1 MCMTGLLANCV
12 YCAGWKLAVPHQ
24 PVCLGKFGKFNL
36 PELRQ
41 GLIATDGKHQS
52 RMWQGMAVP
61 TWTLWHQSIIRTNE
75 R

>member
-12 YCAGWKLAVPHQ
+12 YCAGWKLAVRNQ
-24 PVCLGKFGKFNL
+24 PVCPGKFGEFNL

-52 RMWQGMAVP
+52 RMWQGVAVP
-61 TWTLWHQSIIRTNE
+61 TGASRRQSTIRTD
-75 R
+75 